1 MARTRRNISIDE
13 KIEQQKQV
21 VFQAKDKYE
30 AALAELDRLQKKRDE
45 ARNKELMAAISN
57 SNRSYEDIMAF
68 LKNDDDQE

>member
-21 VFQAKDKYE
+21 VFQAKDKYD

-68 LKNDDDQE
+68 LKNDEEQE

>member
-21 VFQAKDKYE
+21 VFQAKDKYD

-68 LKNDDDQE
+68 LKNDEDQE